1 LFDFLNVT
9 QLILYIGLLALLGQ
23 GLLFVLAGQ
32 NRDRNIF
39 YQLFQILNKPWLF
52 IARKLTP
59 ASILPKHIPLVAF
72 LVMSVLYVYVT
83 LAKIEH
89 CISIAMQGCK

>member
-1 LFDFLNVT
+1 LINFLNAA
-9 QLILYIGLLALLGQ
+9 QLVLYIGLLALLGQ

-39 YQLFQILNKPWLF
+39 YQLFQVLNKPWLF
-52 IARKLTP
+52 LAKKLTP
-59 ASILPKHIPLVAF
+59 SKHIPLVAF
-72 LVMSVLYVYVT
+72 FVMSILYVYVT

>member
-1 LFDFLNVT
+1 LFDFLNAT

-52 IARKLTP
+52 IARKLSP
-59 ASILPKHIPLVAF
+59 ARILPKHIPLVAF
-72 LVMSVLYVYVT
+72 LVMSVMYVYVT